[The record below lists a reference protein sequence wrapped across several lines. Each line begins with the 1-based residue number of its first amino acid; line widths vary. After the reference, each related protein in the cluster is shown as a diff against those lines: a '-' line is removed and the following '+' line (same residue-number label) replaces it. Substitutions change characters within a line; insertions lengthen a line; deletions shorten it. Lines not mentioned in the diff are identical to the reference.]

1 MPEKEQQQQDAF
13 RKLVRHYADMLNP
26 LFDTTLHNE
35 HDWLFEFVRVLVR
48 ESGMK
53 DAGWDAFQESRAVLD
68 DLSKLAR
75 LELSPESFPDAE
87 RTRARLWLL
96 SYCHLT
102 EMDFP
107 YTLIANLLRM
117 KLRQKYRMDPFADL
131 ATPIKRKI
139 NGKKVVVA
147 LKRPSPNAKI
157 RRIEELATAAGMP
170 DIPAA
175 IAEIY
180 DNVIRN
186 AVYHSD
192 YTLHEGQMRLMSDS
206 RRSKKH
212 SHYTPV
218 VEFDELGEL
227 FANAFAFYS
236 ALFQLY
242 ERCRG
247 VLLKDFTNAFMPFDS
262 RYKGLME
269 FVFDDAGRL
278 CGYRTYW
285 PNGSYSEYTRT
296 DSGCTALN
304 LCWKG
309 EEVDFMVGLYA
320 SNPGAFSPLVERNAE
335 PTYAA
340 RPGTEIRP
348 YWPVDQKCYK
358 LPTTHATEP
367 TKTA

>member
-1 MPEKEQQQQDAF
+1 MPDIPDDKEQQKDAF
-13 RKLVRHYADMLNP
+13 RKLVRHYADILNP
-26 LFDTTLHNE
+26 LFDATLHPE
-35 HDWLFEFVRVLVR
+35 HDWLFQFVRVLVR

-68 DLSKLAR
+68 DLSKLAG
-75 LELSPESFPDAE
+75 LELPPESFPDAE

-107 YTLIANLLRM
+107 YTLIANLLRI
-117 KLRQKYRMDPFADL
+117 KLKQKYQMDPFADL
-131 ATPIKRKI
+131 VTPIKRK
-139 NGKKVVVA
+139 KVIVA
-147 LKRPSPNAKI
+147 LKRPSPTVKI

-170 DIPAA
+170 SIPAA

-192 YTLHEGQMRLMSDS
+192 YTVHEGQMRLLSDS
-206 RRSKKH
+206 RLSKKH
-212 SHYTPV
+212 LHYTTV
-218 VEFDELGEL
+218 VEFNELEEL
-227 FANAFAFYS
+227 SANAFAFYS

-247 VLLKDFTNAFMPFDS
+247 VLLKDFKDALMPFDS
-262 RYKGLME
+262 HYKGLME
-269 FVFDDAGRL
+269 FVFDDADRL

-296 DSGCTALN
+296 DNGCTALN
-304 LCWKG
+304 LVFKG
-309 EEVDFMVGLYA
+309 DDVDFMVGFYA
-320 SNPGAFSPLVERNAE
+320 NNPGTFSPLVERDAE
-335 PTYAA
+335 PIYAA

-348 YWPVDQKCYK
+348 HWPYDLKCYT
-358 LPTTHATEP
+358 LPDKDP
-367 TKTA
+367 

>member
-1 MPEKEQQQQDAF
+1 MADTPENRKQQNDAF
-13 RKLVRHYADMLNP
+13 RQRVRHYADMLN
-26 LFDTTLHNE
+26 LFDATLHNE
-35 HDWLFEFVRVLVR
+35 HDWIFEFVRVLVR
-48 ESGMK
+48 ESGMM

-68 DLSKLAR
+68 DLSKLAG
-75 LELSPESFPDAE
+75 LQLPPESFPDAA
-87 RTRARLWLL
+87 RTRVRLWLL

-117 KLRQKYRMDPFADL
+117 KLKKKYLMNPFADL
-131 ATPIKRKI
+131 VVPIKR
-139 NGKKVVVA
+139 KKVVVA

-170 DIPAA
+170 SIPAA

-192 YTLHEGQMRLMSDS
+192 YTVHEGQMRLMSNY
-206 RRSKKH
+206 R
-212 SHYTPV
+212 V
-218 VEFDELGEL
+218 VEFDELEEL
-227 FANAFAFYS
+227 FINAFAFSS

-247 VLLKDFTNAFMPFDS
+247 VLFNDYKNTFMPFDS

-269 FVFDDAGRL
+269 FAFDDAGRL

-296 DSGCTALN
+296 DDGCTALN
-304 LCWKG
+304 LVFQRD
-309 EEVDFMVGLYA
+309 EVDFMVGLYA
-320 SNPGAFSPLVERNAE
+320 HNPGTFSPLVERELNPISIA
-335 PTYAA
+335 
-340 RPGTEIRP
+340 
-348 YWPVDQKCYK
+348 
-358 LPTTHATEP
+358 
-367 TKTA
+367 